1 MTRKEAQDFFREH
14 SYWLDSICGTEGVT
28 NSAYKARFLEAVEAI
43 MNDDP
48 LVPLP
53 CLRCGG
59 TEITVIKGHK
69 FPLAAA
75 RCNKCGATC
84 DEINILPLDLGD
96 EADVLEQTKQKVIA
110 EWNKRA

>member
-1 MTRKEAQDFFREH
+1 MTRKGAQDFFRAH
-14 SYWLDSICGTEGVT
+14 LGYLAKFWGT
-28 NSAYKARFLEAVEAI
+28 SAVGSEYEARFNEAVEAI

-59 TEITVIKGHK
+59 TEIIVIKGHK
-69 FPLAAA
+69 FPFSAA

-84 DEINILPLDLGD
+84 DEINILPIYLGD

>member
-1 MTRKEAQDFFREH
+1 MTRKEAQNFFREH
-14 SYWLDSICGTEGVT
+14 IGYLESFWGMAGFGSE
-28 NSAYKARFLEAVEAI
+28 YKARFDEAI
-43 MNDDP
+43 KAINMNDDP
-48 LVPLP
+48 IVPIP
-53 CLRCGG
+53 CSCGG

-69 FPLAAA
+69 FPFSAA

-96 EADVLEQTKQKVIA
+96 EADLLEQTKQKVIA